1 MSAIGSV
8 IFRFP
13 HALHLASGPP
23 VARCRYN
30 LLEGPSA
37 GPLTPLPTA
46 LDYSRDFTRKRQL
59 PETNSAQLEFLN
71 ETARPAT
78 TFTAAVIAYRKLFL
92 LCFLS
97 NGRRSSH
104 SISLSPSP
112 FGRGAKR
119 KPNRT
124 KPQEREGSQDLRKLT
139 TSPSA
144 SQCYCLKGIPSCFN
158 NSRASSSLRA
168 VVTTVTFIPRILSTF
183 SYGISGKIS

>member
-13 HALHLASGPP
+13 HALDLASGPP
-23 VARCRYN
+23 
-30 LLEGPSA
+30 A
-37 GPLTPLPTA
+37 GPVGTIPLKGHRPVPPCLPTA

-59 PETNSAQLEFLN
+59 PETNSAQMEFLN

-78 TFTAAVIAYRKLFL
+78 PFTAAVIAYRKLFL

-112 FGRGAKR
+112 FGRG
-119 KPNRT
+119 
-124 KPQEREGSQDLRKLT
+124 RE
-139 TSPSA
+139 A
-144 SQCYCLKGIPSCFN
+144 
-158 NSRASSSLRA
+158 RAL
-168 VVTTVTFIPRILSTF
+168 
-183 SYGISGKIS
+183 SGKASR